1 MEIRKQLRPV
11 GLVEPDRLE
20 PFDCV
25 YLCRPK
31 GRGEAL
37 YVAEEQRNGKT
48 MSCTTCHT
56 ADPRQAGKTPA
67 HRKVDPLAPVANPER
82 FTNLKKVEKWFR
94 RNCDDVFARECT
106 AQEKGDFIVWITGLK

>member
-1 MEIRKQLRPV
+1 MPGYATQARQADPAFAGFSAE
-11 GLVEPDRLE
+11 
-20 PFDCV
+20 
-25 YLCRPK
+25 
-31 GRGEAL
+31 RGKAL
-37 YVAEEQRNGKT
+37 YFAEEQRDGKI

-82 FTNLKKVEKWFR
+82 FTDLKKVEKWFR

-106 AQEKGDFIVWITGLK
+106 AQEKGDFISWITGLK